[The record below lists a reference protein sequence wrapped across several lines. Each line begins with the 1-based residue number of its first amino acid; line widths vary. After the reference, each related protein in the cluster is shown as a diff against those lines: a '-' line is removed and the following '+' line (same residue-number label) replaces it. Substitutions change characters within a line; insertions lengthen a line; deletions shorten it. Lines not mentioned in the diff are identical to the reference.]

1 MSDEN
6 VQIVRRIYVGLDDRL
21 EPPRELFEPE
31 YEFDPTDAVADGEVL
46 QGYDAVQ
53 DRMGEYWDM
62 FEDFHYE
69 LEEVI
74 HADEKQVV
82 TLVRDRARMKGSDV
96 EVTNR
101 YFHVFTL
108 AGGRVI
114 RLSVHNDKRRA
125 LHAAGLRD

>member
-1 MSDEN
+1 MSDKN
-6 VQIVRRIYVGLDDRL
+6 VQIVRRIYGGLDDHL
-21 EPPRELFEPE
+21 EPPPELFEPD

-46 QGYDAVQ
+46 RGYEAVQ

-74 HADEKQVV
+74 HSDGRQVV

-108 AGGRVI
+108 AAGRVV
-114 RLSVHNDKRRA
+114 RLSVHTDTRRA
-125 LHAAGLRD
+125 LQAAGLRD